1 MVKRTA
7 AVHKGIPTTEN
18 PRKRSQVNART
29 TGKDSGQ
36 PPKKLSPL
44 EEWKSGREK
53 AIGNPD
59 WYIYDNTIRKLVSEI
74 NQHLSMSK
82 NIEKYKPL
90 DWKLIK
96 AMIWTETGATST
108 EWKTKPMQI
117 GKIGDNGILKVTVP
131 ARPRKYKIITPK
143 NWDKYLKNKS
153 DMIKN
158 NPEYNIRAGIVFL
171 MIKMSETEKDKTVY
185 DNEKEDI
192 YEVVKGDLGYSSIA
206 KKIGTTQNVLTTLNG
221 VKVIHPGDK
230 LKYKKAHLE
239 QYIQGWKLFTPKNIQ
254 IQYNGDRKR
263 ATVSKPGDINYADK
277 FKYVYSL
284 IVSDENKKQII
295 YLRTANE
302 NK

>member
-7 AVHKGIPTTEN
+7 AAHKGIPITEN
-18 PRKRSQVNART
+18 PRKRPQVNNRT
-29 TGKDSGQ
+29 TGKVSGQ
-36 PPKKLSPL
+36 PPKKLSSL

-82 NIEKYKPL
+82 NIEQYKPL

-96 AMIWTETGATST
+96 AMIWTETGANSPA
-108 EWKTKPMQI
+108 WKTRTMQI
-117 GKIGDNGILKVTVP
+117 GNIGDDGILEVTVP
-131 ARPRKYKIITPK
+131 ARPRKYNIIVPK
-143 NWDKYLKNKS
+143 SWDKYLKNKS

-158 NPEYNIRAGIVFL
+158 NPEHNIRAGISLL

-185 DNEKEDI
+185 DDEKEYT
-192 YEVVKGDLGYSSIA
+192 YEIVKGDRGYSTIA
-206 KKIGTTQNVLTTLNG
+206 TKIGTTQGVLTTLNG

-239 QYIQGWKLFTPKNIQ
+239 QYIPGWFLFTPENIQ
-254 IQYNGDRKR
+254 KQYNIDPTKAQPGHRGDH
-263 ATVSKPGDINYADK
+263 TYADK
-277 FKYVYSL
+277 IRFTYDLLVA
-284 IVSDENKKQII
+284 DERK
-295 YLRTANE
+295 
-302 NK
+302 